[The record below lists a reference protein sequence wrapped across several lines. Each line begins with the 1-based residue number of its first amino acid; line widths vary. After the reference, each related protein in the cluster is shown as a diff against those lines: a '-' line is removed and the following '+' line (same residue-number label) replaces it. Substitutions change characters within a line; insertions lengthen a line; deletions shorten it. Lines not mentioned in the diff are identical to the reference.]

1 MAVQLDSG
9 QGSDLHLEPVRS
21 LSKGFGLYSAGSE
34 GFGAREGQN
43 LIHDWLPGSGDLG
56 PGIPSDEDLGGST
69 EKTNFRFI
77 QDLEC
82 LEIGLRGGQ
91 ALGVEGKAGKNTS
104 LRQLRI
110 QPLYRPADHG
120 GLNKQGVIFLT

>member
-1 MAVQLDSG
+1 MQLDLG
-9 QGSDLHLEPVRS
+9 QGSDLHLESGRS
-21 LSKGFGLYSAGSE
+21 HSKGFGLSSQGSE

-77 QDLEC
+77 QDVEC
-82 LEIGLRGGQ
+82 LGIALRGARLWGWRGRQERTQVSGSCAFSRCIGQ
-91 ALGVEGKAGKNTS
+91 QTTVN
-104 LRQLRI
+104 
-110 QPLYRPADHG
+110 
-120 GLNKQGVIFLT
+120 